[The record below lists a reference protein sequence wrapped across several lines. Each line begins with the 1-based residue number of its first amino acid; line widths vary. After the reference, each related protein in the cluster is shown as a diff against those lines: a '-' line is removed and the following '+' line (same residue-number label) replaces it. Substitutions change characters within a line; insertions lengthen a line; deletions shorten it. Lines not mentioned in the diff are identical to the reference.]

1 MFRANR
7 KDFPAEEFLSRVA
20 EGSRTGVFREGDY
33 EVHVKGG
40 RVVGTFYLGFP
51 TPPVWVA
58 LLFPGEGEYTFTPEA
73 PLEEGKGLP
82 MASFLLEGALALEE
96 AKALAHPSSLVF
108 VPGRAF
114 SGPSAL
120 LPFLRLASLTA
131 LIPSL
136 GAAAL
141 LSRSGRF
148 VLRKRGRVLVLRQAD

>member
-1 MFRANR
+1 RASPGPP
-7 KDFPAEEFLSRVA
+7 FP
-20 EGSRTGVFREGDY
+20 
-33 EVHVKGG
+33 
-40 RVVGTFYLGFP
+40 P
-51 TPPVWVA
+51 
-58 LLFPGEGEYTFTPEA
+58 
-73 PLEEGKGLP
+73 
-82 MASFLLEGALALEE
+82 LEE

-148 VLRKRGRVLVLRQAD
+148 VLRKRGRVLVLRQADEA